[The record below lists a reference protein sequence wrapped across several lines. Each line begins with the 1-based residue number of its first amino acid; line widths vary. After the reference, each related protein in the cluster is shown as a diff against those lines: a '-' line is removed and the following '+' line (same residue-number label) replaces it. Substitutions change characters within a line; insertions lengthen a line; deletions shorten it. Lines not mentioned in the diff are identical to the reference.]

1 MTDQQMERAQEY
13 LTMMSENRVK
23 RIVNLEALYR
33 KHPTQ
38 AILWLLRHLYLE
50 KESRLKTLISENRM
64 SWQIDQ
70 AVAVMFRI
78 QMAMWVIENER
89 KEVEAA

>member
-1 MTDQQMERAQEY
+1 MSEEQLERAQEY

-23 RIVNLEALYR
+23 RIVNLEKLYR

-50 KESRLKTLISENRM
+50 KESRLKTLISENRT
-64 SWQIDQ
+64 SWHIDQ

-78 QMAMWVIENER
+78 QMAMWVIEDDR
-89 KEVEAA
+89 REVEAA